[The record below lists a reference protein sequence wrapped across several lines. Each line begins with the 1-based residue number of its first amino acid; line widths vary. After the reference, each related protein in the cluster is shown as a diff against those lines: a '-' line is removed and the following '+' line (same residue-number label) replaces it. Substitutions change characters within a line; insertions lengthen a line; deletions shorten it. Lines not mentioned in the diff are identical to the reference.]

1 VQHGR
6 IYSHKFTLTLQKP
19 EGKQHWG
26 LINMSRYTKNR
37 QVSFGSQRTTN
48 NRSLTDKFSI
58 QSECDKSAAGMTRR
72 DFIKYSSAVGGT
84 LLFGIQ
90 GGLTMDN
97 SNSSKVAIVNTEDRN
112 SGVVSS
118 IRALDINPVKNK
130 NVLIKPNFNTADQ
143 TPGSTHND
151 TLVAL
156 VEEIWKMGAKTVS
169 LGERSYSLTRDVME
183 QKGVIPLMEKLD
195 VNIVDF
201 DDLAEKDWVKVDAE
215 DSHWQDGFR
224 IARPILESE
233 CLVSTCCL
241 KTHQFGGIFTL
252 SLKNHVG
259 VVPTTRH
266 GFDYMRELHSS
277 PHQRKLIAEINAPFR
292 PDLVVL
298 DGIDA
303 FVDGGPASGK
313 RAKGNAFIASTDQVA
328 IDAVGVAILKSLG
341 SNGQIMKTKIFEQEQ
356 IARAA
361 ELGLGASSPSD
372 IELIPVDENS
382 REYGD
387 KVTAILKQG

>member
-1 VQHGR
+1 MNN
-6 IYSHKFTLTLQKP
+6 SH
-19 EGKQHWG
+19 
-26 LINMSRYTKNR
+26 R
-37 QVSFGSQRTTN
+37 
-48 NRSLTDKFSI
+48 
-58 QSECDKSAAGMTRR
+58 
-72 DFIKYSSAVGGT
+72 
-84 LLFGIQ
+84 
-90 GGLTMDN
+90 
-97 SNSSKVAIVNTEDRN
+97 SKVAFVKTEDRK
-112 SGVVSS
+112 SGVASS
-118 IRALDINPVKNK
+118 IQALNINPVKNK
-130 NVLIKPNFNTADQ
+130 NVLIKPNFNTSDP

-156 VEEIWKMGAKTVS
+156 VEEIWEMGAKTIR
-169 LGERSYSLTRDVME
+169 LGERSYPLTRDVMA

-201 DDLAEKDWVKVDAE
+201 DDLAQKDWVKVDAG

-241 KTHQFGGIFTL
+241 KTHQHGGVFTL

-266 GFDYMRELHSS
+266 GYDYMRELHAS
-277 PHQRKLIAEINAPFR
+277 PHQRKLIAEINAPFT
-292 PDLVVL
+292 PDLIIL

-313 RAKGNAFIASTDQVA
+313 RASGNAFMASTDRVA

-341 SNGQIMKTKIFEQEQ
+341 SNGQIMKSKIFEQEQ
-356 IARAA
+356 IARGA
-361 ELGLGASSPSD
+361 ELGLGASSFSD
-372 IELIPVDENS
+372 IEVIPADDQS
-382 REYGD
+382 REYSD
-387 KVTAILKQG
+387 RVTAILNQG